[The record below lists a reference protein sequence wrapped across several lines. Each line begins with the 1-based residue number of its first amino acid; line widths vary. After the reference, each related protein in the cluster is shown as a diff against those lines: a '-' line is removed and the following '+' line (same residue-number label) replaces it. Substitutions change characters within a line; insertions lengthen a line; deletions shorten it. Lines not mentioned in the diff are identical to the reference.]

1 YKSFLVQQFLEN
13 AARVQGQRPW
23 SLSAESE
30 IPCAVLPAHGE
41 RGNESDS
48 FHWGSEQDRFP
59 LLRSEASFS

>member
-1 YKSFLVQQFLEN
+1 LVQQFLEN

-23 SLSAESE
+23 SPSADGET
-30 IPCAVLPAHGE
+30 PCAVLPALGE

-59 LLRSEASFS
+59 LLRFEVSFF